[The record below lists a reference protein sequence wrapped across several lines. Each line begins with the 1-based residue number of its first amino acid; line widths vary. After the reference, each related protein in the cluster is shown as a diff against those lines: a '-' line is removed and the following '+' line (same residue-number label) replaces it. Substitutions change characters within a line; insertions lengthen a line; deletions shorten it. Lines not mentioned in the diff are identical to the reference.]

1 MDCPG
6 EAGHQGNGL
15 GCWTAGGKTQQGC
28 QLSALGERWSQLLLE
43 TSVNVRSKTRGR
55 PTLELQS
62 SEEIRTEC
70 KQGQRSCRTELRLR
84 PRQAGNRAG
93 QGQVCSLKSK
103 PECQETESNSKF
115 SVQFESQE
123 QSKVSQKSLENCAY
137 ILPKRRPSELALSLP
152 PDCTEPLA
160 MMLLNSSSYS

>member
-1 MDCPG
+1 M
-6 EAGHQGNGL
+6 EI
-15 GCWTAGGKTQQGC
+15 KTQQGC
-28 QLSALGERWSQLLLE
+28 QLSALGERWSQPLLE

-70 KQGQRSCRTELRLR
+70 KQGQRSCRTELCLRLR
-84 PRQAGNRAG
+84 RRQAGNRAG

-123 QSKVSQKSLENCAY
+123 QNRVSQKSLENCAY
-137 ILPKRRPSELALSLP
+137 ILPKGRPSALALSLP